1 MQGGNMTKQ
10 GSTLNMP
17 TALTIPRRASG
28 YPSVVKERLGSS
40 APESL
45 YVMGDEG
52 ILQQPMIALVCSVK
66 CPGSVV
72 IHTFDAIRELRDA
85 GIVVAGG
92 FHSPM
97 EQECLDF
104 LLRGQQSVLLSPAKG
119 LGRPRLSGAAREAID
134 EGRLTIISM
143 FPPTTTRTNKQQSQ
157 ARNQFIAALSTAIL
171 IPHASPGGN
180 AETIAHQAIARK
192 QPVFT
197 INDSENKD
205 FIQLGA
211 LPYQLDEIIQLINGR
226 RKSKTGTK

>member
-1 MQGGNMTKQ
+1 
-10 GSTLNMP
+10 L
-17 TALTIPRRASG
+17 
-28 YPSVVKERLGSS
+28 VKERLGSA

-45 YVMGDEG
+45 YVLGDEG
-52 ILQQPMIALVCSVK
+52 ILLQPMIALVCSVK

-72 IHTFDAIRELRDA
+72 IRTFDAIRELRDA

-104 LLRGQQSVLLSPAKG
+104 LLRGQQSVLMSPAKG

-134 EGRLTIISM
+134 EGRLTIATRFAPSIS
-143 FPPTTTRTNKQQSQ
+143 RTNKQQSR
-157 ARNQFIAALSTAIL
+157 ARNEFIAALATAIL

-180 AETIAHQAIARK
+180 AETIAQQAIARK

-197 INDSENKD
+197 INDSENE
-205 FIQLGA
+205 QLISMGGR
-211 LPYQLDEIIQLINGR
+211 PYQVSSVQNRIGQFQTYGR
-226 RKSKTGTK
+226 SGRPNSKKRSLRTQEDDA